1 MDWKK
6 IYEEK
11 KCSADEAVKRIK
23 SGDHVVFGHCVSE
36 PPVLVDAMVRNKELY
51 HDVTINHMVSLGK
64 GEYTLPEN
72 KEHFRFE
79 GWFVGAGTRKS
90 VAEGHGDFVPVFF
103 HEIPEMIR
111 RGIFKVDVV
120 MVMVSK
126 PDEDGNCS
134 LGVAS
139 DYTMQIR

>member
-1 MDWKK
+1 MCIRD
-6 IYEEK
+6 
-11 KCSADEAVKRIK
+11 R
-23 SGDHVVFGHCVSE
+23 
-36 PPVLVDAMVRNKELY
+36 VDAMVRNKELY

-103 HEIPEMIR
+103 HEI
-111 RGIFKVDVV
+111 DVYKRQ
-120 MVMVSK
+120 M
-126 PDEDGNCS
+126 EE
-134 LGVAS
+134 
-139 DYTMQIR
+139 YT